1 MASLKKLQT
10 EFALLSQKQ
19 EECSNNYQKCFDLI
33 DKFNQL
39 LQQNQSG
46 QQDALDQLGIA
57 LKMTASTSQTLMENN
72 EKRDEK
78 MEFLE
83 NEVLSLKEFQSTKE
97 IANIKSQINDLK
109 QAVDSFKQQTT
120 VSVASSNIFA
130 SKTQEANQTTLWPSV
145 NQHIGLICNELAQR
159 QEKQRNLIIFG
170 LNETTSDY
178 NEVETLI
185 QDVGVS
191 ASVSSVF
198 RVGNTTTNKPR
209 PLVVRFLSE
218 SDKDSVKN
226 NLRKLKGKSR
236 WDRVSIVQDLTK
248 IQCAEEKIEY
258 QKLLEEQKQKNEE
271 NSENGV
277 WKIVGSRG
285 KKLLIFKYDNP

>member
-78 MEFLE
+78 MEFIE
-83 NEVLSLKEFQSTKE
+83 NEVLSLKEIQSTKE

-109 QAVDSFKQQTT
+109 TAVDSFKQETN
-120 VSVASSNIFA
+120 VASSNIFA
-130 SKTQEANQTTLWPSV
+130 SKTQEANQPTLWPSV
-145 NQHIGLICNELAQR
+145 NQHIGIICNELAQR

-178 NEVETLI
+178 KEVETLI

-191 ASVSSVF
+191 ASVSSVY

-218 SDKDSVKN
+218 SHKDSVKN

-285 KKLLIFKYDNP
+285 KKLLIFKHDNP

>member
-10 EFALLSQKQ
+10 ELTLLSQKQ
-19 EECSNNYQKCFDLI
+19 EQCFNNYQKCFDLI
-33 DKFNQL
+33 GKFNQL
-39 LQQNQSG
+39 LQHHQSG

-57 LKMTASTSQTLMENN
+57 LKMTASTSQALMESN

-78 MEFLE
+78 MEAIE
-83 NEVLSLKEFQSTKE
+83 NEVLSLKEIQSTKE

-109 QAVDSFKQQTT
+109 TAVDSFKQETN

-130 SKTQEANQTTLWPSV
+130 SKTQEANQPTLWPSV
-145 NQHIGLICNELAQR
+145 NQHIGIICNELAQR

-170 LNETTSDY
+170 LNETTNDY
-178 NEVETLI
+178 KEVETLI

-191 ASVSSVF
+191 ASVSSVY
-198 RVGNTTTNKPR
+198 RVGNATTNKPR
-209 PLVVRFLSE
+209 PLVVRFLLE
-218 SDKDSVKN
+218 SHKDSVKN

-236 WDRVSIVQDLTK
+236 WDRISIVQDLTK

-271 NSENGV
+271 NTENGV

-285 KKLLIFKYDNP
+285 KKLLIFKHNNP

>member
-78 MEFLE
+78 MEFIE
-83 NEVLSLKEFQSTKE
+83 NEVLSLKESQSTKE

-109 QAVDSFKQQTT
+109 MAVDSFKQETT
-120 VSVASSNIFA
+120 VSVSSNVFA

-159 QEKQRNLIIFG
+159 QEKQHNLIIFG

-178 NEVETLI
+178 KEVETLI

-191 ASVSSVF
+191 ASVSSVY

-209 PLVVRFLSE
+209 PLVVRFFSA

-236 WDRVSIVQDLTK
+236 WDRISIVQDLTK

-285 KKLLIFKYDNP
+285 KKLLIFKYENP

>member
-1 MASLKKLQT
+1 M
-10 EFALLSQKQ
+10 
-19 EECSNNYQKCFDLI
+19 
-33 DKFNQL
+33 
-39 LQQNQSG
+39 
-46 QQDALDQLGIA
+46 
-57 LKMTASTSQTLMENN
+57 
-72 EKRDEK
+72 
-78 MEFLE
+78 
-83 NEVLSLKEFQSTKE
+83 
-97 IANIKSQINDLK
+97 
-109 QAVDSFKQQTT
+109 
-120 VSVASSNIFA
+120 
-130 SKTQEANQTTLWPSV
+130 
-145 NQHIGLICNELAQR
+145 NQHISIICNELAQR

-170 LNETTSDY
+170 LNETTRDY

-191 ASVSSVF
+191 ASVSSVY

-285 KKLLIFKYDNP
+285 KKVLIFKYENP